1 LFLLPL
7 FLSLQVSASDFYYY
21 YGIHKATTPDAV
33 LSSFVGSK
41 TPYNAG
47 AYSFQSWSVVGC
59 PVHSDSG
66 DPPLWYD
73 CQYRE
78 YFYTGGTDDL
88 LSTIKE
94 IRIKRLPCT
103 ADQIAD
109 SSHACYLAPEPECP
123 ENGTLYSGEIFPS
136 DGVNSGAFDADGCS
150 LVPVYKP
157 TYCDY
162 PGAEDQEC
170 TKFDG
175 YAYGNSDP
183 EPPKP
188 CYTESGKYIGEVSHN
203 VNCPSSPE
211 TKCYNPDGT
220 LAYIADSASDCPANT
235 FPDNSPDAPEPT
247 DPGDSGGDTGT
258 GGDTGSGDG
267 GDTGNG
273 DGGDTG
279 GTGDGSTGGNTGG
292 SGTGDGSGEDTDP
305 PGVTGGLT
313 CDKEPECNGDPLTC
327 YQIKQNWRND
337 CGKNEFLQGTNC
349 GDKFLCQG
357 NPTECYRIRLER
369 DHYCSAAETVA
380 SFEPGKFQSDF
391 ESAVGLTE
399 SEMINEEGEIRGLWQ
414 SADLADS
421 GLGDIDLS
429 GGGSAGSCP
438 APIPMP
444 FGAELSFQ
452 PLCDVAEIIR
462 YLVIGG
468 TALYCLFIINSG
480 VLQGRRKS

>member
-1 LFLLPL
+1 MWGRLCLIRMHLVCLFLLQL
-7 FLSLQVSASDFYYY
+7 CLSQPASANYDYTNDDHLEPGSLYQCS
-21 YGIHKATTPDAV
+21 YGIASTPIECIRIASQLNAV
-33 LSSFVGSK
+33 PGNTYSINWVDFPDTGSVFVYKDG
-41 TPYNAG
+41 
-47 AYSFQSWSVVGC
+47 
-59 PVHSDSG
+59 
-66 DPPLWYD
+66 
-73 CQYRE
+73 QYRRAVG
-78 YFYTGGTDDL
+78 F
-88 LSTIKE
+88 
-94 IRIKRLPCT
+94 IRIP
-103 ADQIAD
+103 DPD
-109 SSHACYLAPEPECP
+109 WEEPPECP
-123 ENGTLYSGEIFPS
+123 DDGTLYSGDVFPS

-235 FPDNSPDAPEPT
+235 SPDNSPDAPEPT

-292 SGTGDGSGEDTDP
+292 SGTGDGSGGDTDP